1 MLKGTTKVLNIQN
14 ICIDAGTQVRSA
26 IDEQVVMDY
35 AESMKEGAIF
45 PAIEVVFDGV
55 ENYLTDGFH
64 RYHAHLKNGKTSIE
78 AFVINGTLRDAKL
91 LSYRANTMH
100 GLTLSAADKRKAV
113 LAMLDDMEYCEW
125 SNKAIARHCN
135 VSGAWVGRLRT
146 ELENPKPKTTA
157 KTSPKTSDKPLKEEP
172 KADLPPEKITE
183 PADTRENDAL
193 VMLSEENETLTQRL
207 AVAAMDATDDEK
219 AMASTL
225 IADYIEQIRLLKID
239 LVAVK
244 SSRDQYQ
251 NENAELKKQVA
262 ALQRQLKKQS

>member
-1 MLKGTTKVLNIQN
+1 MLKGTSKVLNIQN

-26 IDEQVVMDY
+26 IDEQVVMNY
-35 AESMKEGAIF
+35 AESMNDGAVF

-64 RYHAHLKNGKTSIE
+64 RYHAHLKNGKASIE

-146 ELENPKPKTTA
+146 ELENPKPKSSA
-157 KTSPKTSDKPLKEEP
+157 KTSSGDKPIKEEP
-172 KADLPPEKITE
+172 KADLPPEKQPDE

-193 VMLSEENETLTQRL
+193 LMLSEENDNLTQRL
-207 AVAAMDATDDEK
+207 AVAAMDATDEEK
-219 AMASTL
+219 AMATTL
-225 IADYIEQIRLLKID
+225 IADYVEQIRLLKID

-244 SSRDQYQ
+244 VSRDQYQ

-262 ALQRQLKKQS
+262 SLQRQLKKQS

>member
-26 IDEQVVMDY
+26 IDEDVVMEY
-35 AESMKEGAIF
+35 AESMKEGAVF

-64 RYHAHLKNGKTSIE
+64 RYHAHLKNGKASIE
-78 AFVINGTLRDAKL
+78 AFVTNGTLRDAKL
-91 LSYRANTMH
+91 LSYRANTLH
-100 GLTLSAADKRKAV
+100 GLRLSNADKRKAV

-135 VSGAWVGRLRT
+135 VTYSWVGKLRT
-146 ELENPKPKTTA
+146 ELENPKPKT
-157 KTSPKTSDKPLKEEP
+157 SPKTSNKPLKEEP
-172 KADLPPEKITE
+172 KADLPTEKVEE

-193 VMLSEENETLTQRL
+193 MMLSEENESLTQRL
-207 AVAAMDATDDEK
+207 AVAAMEATDEEK
-219 AMASTL
+219 VMASAL
-225 IADYIEQIRLLKID
+225 IADYVEEIRLLKID

-244 SSRDQYQ
+244 VSRDQYQ
-251 NENAELKKQVA
+251 NENAELKKQIA
-262 ALQRQLKKQS
+262 GLQRQLKKQS